1 MKRTTRLLILILSA
15 LMLSQGNAF
24 AQAKKKKKT
33 SQVQE
38 KNRPDKPL
46 IDNPSYMEGSTEVLI
61 AASNWA
67 TLTEGEYEEEER
79 APISEKGSLRF
90 TKPNTAAL
98 GEERLT
104 ILIDSAYS
112 YIGTPYK
119 HAGTTRSGMDCS
131 GFVSTAFS
139 SIDVPLSRS
148 STAMAT
154 QGRDIPLSQAVV
166 GDLLFFKTTRKRNR
180 ISHVGIVVET
190 GDEVKFIHS
199 SSSQG
204 VIVSSLS
211 EPYWQRAYAKTSRVL
226 N

>member
-1 MKRTTRLLILILSA
+1 MNHATPRKILLA
-15 LMLSQGNAF
+15 VTG
-24 AQAKKKKKT
+24 
-33 SQVQE
+33 
-38 KNRPDKPL
+38 
-46 IDNPSYMEGSTEVLI
+46 
-61 AASNWA
+61 
-67 TLTEGEYEEEER
+67 
-79 APISEKGSLRF
+79 ISPQKKGSLRF

-112 YIGTPYK
+112 YINTPYK

-148 STAMAT
+148 STAIAT
-154 QGRDIPLSQAVV
+154 QGRNIPLSQAVV

>member
-1 MKRTTRLLILILSA
+1 
-15 LMLSQGNAF
+15 
-24 AQAKKKKKT
+24 
-33 SQVQE
+33 
-38 KNRPDKPL
+38 
-46 IDNPSYMEGSTEVLI
+46 
-61 AASNWA
+61 
-67 TLTEGEYEEEER
+67 
-79 APISEKGSLRF
+79 
-90 TKPNTAAL
+90 
-98 GEERLT
+98 
-104 ILIDSAYS
+104 
-112 YIGTPYK
+112 
-119 HAGTTRSGMDCS
+119 
-131 GFVSTAFS
+131 
-139 SIDVPLSRS
+139 
-148 STAMAT
+148 MAT

>member
-1 MKRTTRLLILILSA
+1 MKRTTHLLILILSA

-104 ILIDSAYS
+104 ILID
-112 YIGTPYK
+112 YK

>member
-1 MKRTTRLLILILSA
+1 MKRTTHLLILILSA

-79 APISEKGSLRF
+79 APISQKGSLRF

-112 YIGTPYK
+112 YIGHPI
-119 HAGTTRSGMDCS
+119 S
-131 GFVSTAFS
+131 
-139 SIDVPLSRS
+139 
-148 STAMAT
+148 T
-154 QGRDIPLSQAVV
+154 QGLHVV
-166 GDLLFFKTTRKRNR
+166 GWTVQAL
-180 ISHVGIVVET
+180 
-190 GDEVKFIHS
+190 
-199 SSSQG
+199 
-204 VIVSSLS
+204 
-211 EPYWQRAYAKTSRVL
+211 
-226 N
+226 